1 MCDHNAYL
9 QGISRQDMTI
19 KHIYILSS
27 PQAGV
32 TRGLPGIVS
41 SSFPRR
47 RFLPGS
53 QNNAFLCVH
62 LRYSY
67 ERRIF
72 IMSIPHTL
80 LIRALPPL
88 LFTFVMATG
97 CYMSNGS
104 ASIDEQWPCN
114 PSAEASICCGV
125 LDYCLGSVMCM
136 DTSADN
142 KLSVQGCTDSAWPA
156 ACNPI
161 CPGMSTSFVP

>member
-9 QGISRQDMTI
+9 QGISRLDMPI
-19 KHIYILSS
+19 IHIYISSS
-27 PQAGV
+27 PQAGA

-41 SSFPRR
+41 SSFPRPML
-47 RFLPGS
+47 LPGS
-53 QNNAFLCVH
+53 QKYAFLCVH
-62 LRYSY
+62 LKYSY

-72 IMSIPHTL
+72 IMLRLHTL
-80 LIRALPPL
+80 LIGALHPL
-88 LFTFVMATG
+88 LFTFVVATG

-142 KLSVQGCTDSAWPA
+142 KLSVQGCTDSAWSA